1 MVCFD
6 WIHESPVPALRILE
20 GEEEMRAAVTPW
32 YRVTLSNSD
41 VVARRHMELQTAFE
55 TLFLANQ
62 WPKQAAMFANV
73 DSLAHHFYFSPG
85 AVEIASDLIARYSGT
100 ECAKPEVSDLVLL
113 VGNPGWRDAIFPVD
127 SEAQAN
133 GESA

>member
-1 MVCFD
+1 MCA
-6 WIHESPVPALRILE
+6 ALT
-20 GEEEMRAAVTPW
+20 VW

-41 VVARRHMELQTAFE
+41 VVARKHMELQKAFE

-62 WPKQAAMFANV
+62 WPRQAAMFANV
-73 DSLAHHFYFSPG
+73 DTLAHHFYFSPG
-85 AVEIASDLIARYSGT
+85 AVEIARELIARYAGT

-113 VGNPGWRDAIFPVD
+113 VGNPGWKEAIFPAET
-127 SEAQAN
+127 EARAN

>member
-1 MVCFD
+1 MC
-6 WIHESPVPALRILE
+6 
-20 GEEEMRAAVTPW
+20 AAVTAW

-41 VVARRHMELQTAFE
+41 VVARRHMELQRAFE

-73 DSLAHHFYFSPG
+73 DTLAHHFYFSPG
-85 AVEIASDLIARYSGT
+85 AVEIARELIAGYAGT
-100 ECAKPEVSDLVLL
+100 ECAQPEVSDLVLL
-113 VGNPGWRDAIFPVD
+113 VGNPGWREVIFPVD
-127 SEAQAN
+127 GEARAN

>member
-1 MVCFD
+1 
-6 WIHESPVPALRILE
+6 
-20 GEEEMRAAVTPW
+20 
-32 YRVTLSNSD
+32 
-41 VVARRHMELQTAFE
+41 MELQKSFE

-62 WPKQAAMFANV
+62 WPKQAAMLANV

-85 AVEIASDLIARYSGT
+85 AVEIASELIARYAGT

-127 SEAQAN
+127 REAQAD

>member
-20 GEEEMRAAVTPW
+20 GEEEMRAVTAW

-41 VVARRHMELQTAFE
+41 VVARRHMELQKSFE

-73 DSLAHHFYFSPG
+73 DSLAHQFYFSPG
-85 AVEIASDLIARYSGT
+85 AVAIGSALFALFSGT
-100 ECAKPEVSDLVLL
+100 ECAKPE
-113 VGNPGWRDAIFPVD
+113 
-127 SEAQAN
+127 
-133 GESA
+133 GEGLCL

>member
-1 MVCFD
+1 
-6 WIHESPVPALRILE
+6 
-20 GEEEMRAAVTPW
+20 MRAAVTAW

-41 VVARRHMELQTAFE
+41 VVARRHMELQKGFE
-55 TLFLANQ
+55 TLFLANR
-62 WPKQAAMFANV
+62 WPTQAAMFANV

-85 AVEIASDLIARYSGT
+85 AVEIASDLIARYSGA

-113 VGNPGWRDAIFPVD
+113 VGNPGWREAIFPVD